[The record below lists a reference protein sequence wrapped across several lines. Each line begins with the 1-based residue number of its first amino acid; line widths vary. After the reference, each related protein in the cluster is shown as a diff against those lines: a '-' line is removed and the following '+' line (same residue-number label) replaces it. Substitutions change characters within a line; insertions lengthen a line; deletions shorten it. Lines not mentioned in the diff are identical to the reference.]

1 VISMIKEVALKNL
14 AEVPV
19 RSSTWKLKQIN
30 EKNIN
35 KKQMRMN
42 PIVSNKNLGLKEN
55 SEN

>member
-1 VISMIKEVALKNL
+1 MISMIKEVALKNL